1 MQTYDIIMLVVLVG
15 ATLYG
20 AFKGFAWQIASL
32 ASMVLSYLV
41 AYRFRDQLTPHIDA
55 APPWNMFG
63 AMLLLYAGT
72 SVAIW
77 LAFRLVAGAIDKM
90 KMKGLDRQFGALFG
104 FAKGAI
110 ACSLITLFAVT
121 LLGDASRRDI
131 IQSKSG
137 RRIAQLL
144 HDSDRIMPSE
154 LKTVLDPYLQD
165 FDRKVDDIEDGDVP
179 SDPDAASSDRSSG
192 IVGPIR
198 GILDQSGAGGN
209 RGDSSDSPIDRIQD
223 SIERG
228 VQRGVEQSVDRAFD
242 AARRRIGD
250 PNR

>member
-15 ATLYG
+15 TTLYG
-20 AFKGFAWQIASL
+20 AFKGFAWQVASL
-32 ASMVLSYLV
+32 ASMVLSYFV
-41 AYRFRDQLTPHIDA
+41 AYNFRDQLTPHIDA

-63 AMLLLYAGT
+63 AMLILYAAT

-77 LAFRLVAGAIDKM
+77 FAFRLVSGAIDKL

-121 LLGDASRRDI
+121 LLGDSSRRDI

-154 LKTVLDPYLQD
+154 VKTVLDPYLRD
-165 FDRKVDDIEDGDVP
+165 FDRKVDGIEDGIVDEPLDGDSAP
-179 SDPDAASSDRSSG
+179 SDPSRG
-192 IVGPIR
+192 IV
-198 GILDQSGAGGN
+198 DQ
-209 RGDSSDSPIDRIQD
+209 
-223 SIERG
+223 IERG

-242 AARRRIGD
+242 AARRRITD
-250 PNR
+250 PNSRQ